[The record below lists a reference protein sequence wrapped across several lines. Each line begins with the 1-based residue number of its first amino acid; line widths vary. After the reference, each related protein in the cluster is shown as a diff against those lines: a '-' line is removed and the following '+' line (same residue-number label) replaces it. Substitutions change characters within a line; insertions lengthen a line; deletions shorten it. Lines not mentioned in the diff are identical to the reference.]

1 MQNGQDQDLK
11 ETKQKIINKKDQN
24 EQDEVEYPT
33 NGPEDVFDIVYT
45 NLKWRKKLICR
56 LNFWGKMFSPSLAI
70 KAWGL
75 R

>member
-11 ETKQKIINKKDQN
+11 ETKQKIINKKDKN

-45 NLKWRKKLICR
+45 NLK
-56 LNFWGKMFSPSLAI
+56 
-70 KAWGL
+70 
-75 R
+75 

>member
-33 NGPEDVFDIVYT
+33 NEPEDVFDIVYT
-45 NLKWRKKLICR
+45 NLK
-56 LNFWGKMFSPSLAI
+56 
-70 KAWGL
+70 
-75 R
+75 